1 MIYLLKNLRIQT
13 KLLFMPLVAM
23 AAFLAILATYTTLE
37 EREDELNARVEQEYY
52 PYHQITIKLEDL
64 FTELQSSLQHAV
76 VKKDSDLLDEIEA
89 KYSLIRVQLQ
99 NAERLG
105 TANGDR
111 LVALQ
116 PDIERYFFELRNTAE
131 KMIAGASD
139 DVLLTEVNQIVKDY
153 NALQAMLL
161 RETREAEATIS
172 QAFLQQRQNHK
183 IAMTVTSVAALLS
196 ISLLGGLSLI
206 LTRLLTT
213 PLKHLVKAVDRFA
226 QNEENVAIEIRSSDE
241 IGELAAAFKD
251 MIAKIQTAKS
261 EKEKAYQEVL
271 HAKETIERQV
281 KQLSAANAELDKH
294 RHHLEEL
301 VEERAEELH
310 KANIKLKD
318 EIAMRARSEV
328 MLKSYNKKLES
339 QNRELQDF
347 AYIASHDLQEP
358 LRKIQA
364 FGDRLK
370 NKYGELL
377 SEQGRDYL
385 ERMQNAA
392 GRMQR
397 LIEDLLTY
405 SRVTT
410 KAQPFTNVNLAQIAR
425 EVISDLEI
433 QIAEKKGLIEIEN
446 LPVVEADPT
455 QIRQLVQNLVANS
468 LKFHRDDAP
477 PVIKIYSDFAG
488 DRNGETQKV
497 CKITVEDNGIGFEE
511 KYAERIFGVFQ
522 RLHGREKYEG
532 SGIGLAVCR
541 KIVERHGGEIT
552 ASGAPGRGAKFEIT
566 LPINQKGD

>member
-1 MIYLLKNLRIQT
+1 MFCLLKNLRIQT
-13 KLLFMPLVAM
+13 KLLLMPLVAM
-23 AAFLAILATYTTLE
+23 AAFLAILATYTMLE
-37 EREDELNARVEQEYY
+37 KREDELNVRVEQEYY

-64 FTELQSSLQHAV
+64 FTELQSSLQGAV
-76 VKKDSDLLDEIEA
+76 VTRDSDLLDEIEA
-89 KYSLIRVQLQ
+89 RYSLILVQIQ
-99 NAERLG
+99 NAGRLG
-105 TANGDR
+105 TASGDR
-111 LVALQ
+111 LAALR
-116 PDIERYFFELRNTAE
+116 PDIERYYFELRTAAE
-131 KMIAGASD
+131 KMIAGASEEAL
-139 DVLLTEVNQIVKDY
+139 VAEVNQIVKDY
-153 NALQAMLL
+153 NALQAILL
-161 RETREAEATIS
+161 REAREAEATIS

-213 PLKHLVKAVDRFA
+213 PLKHLVMAVNRFA
-226 QNEENVAIEIRSSDE
+226 QSGENVAIEIRSSDE
-241 IGELAAAFKD
+241 IGELAAAFKE

-261 EKEKAYQEVL
+261 EREKAYQVAL
-271 HAKETIERQV
+271 HAKETIEQQV

-310 KANIKLKD
+310 AANLKLKD
-318 EIAMRARSEV
+318 EIAMRARSEI
-328 MLKSYNKKLES
+328 MLKSYTKKLES

-410 KAQPFTNVNLAQIAR
+410 KAQPFTNVNLEQIAR

-433 QIAEKKGLIEIEN
+433 QIAETKGLIEIEN
-446 LPVVEADPT
+446 LPVLEADPT

-477 PVIKIYSDFAG
+477 PVIKIYSDFKA
-488 DRNGETQKV
+488 DRNGKTRNF
-497 CKITVEDNGIGFEE
+497 CKLTVEDNGIGFEE

-552 ASGAPGRGAKFEIT
+552 ASGAPGQGAKFEIT